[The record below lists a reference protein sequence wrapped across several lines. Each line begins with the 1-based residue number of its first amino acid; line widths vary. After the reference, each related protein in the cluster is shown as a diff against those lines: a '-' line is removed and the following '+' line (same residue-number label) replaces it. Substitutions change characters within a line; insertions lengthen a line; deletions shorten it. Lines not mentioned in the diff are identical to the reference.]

1 MDRQW
6 LQTQFRLHPD
16 KTKAKLAKA
25 LGLDA
30 PAISKILAGTRQIKA
45 GEYIG
50 MRKFFG
56 LPVDGDRATQK
67 KYRDSYVLAPLES
80 APESGNHDGRS
91 MHDDPDTPEENWVM
105 PASLFKARTR
115 ATSGQ
120 IRVFAVQ
127 ERAMTPDFMPGE
139 HVLVDLS
146 DTKPSPPGVF
156 LISDGLGHII
166 RQCAY
171 VLHSSPPEIR
181 LVAANE
187 KYDSC
192 TVRLSGT
199 DIIGRVIAK
208 LQWV

>member
-6 LQTQFRLHPD
+6 LQTQFRLNPD

-45 GEYIG
+45 NEYIG

-56 LPVDGDRATQK
+56 LPVDGESSLKSGRKET
-67 KYRDSYVLAPLES
+67 YVISPLADES
-80 APESGNHDGRS
+80 QQDGKQAHAMHDEPVVPESD
-91 MHDDPDTPEENWVM
+91 WVM
-105 PASLFKARTR
+105 PASLFKSRTN
-115 ATSGQ
+115 AAPEQ

-127 ERAMTPDFMPGE
+127 ESAMTPDFMPGE

-146 DTKPSPPGVF
+146 NTTPSPPGVF
-156 LISDGLGHII
+156 LLSDGLGHII

-171 VLHSSPPEIR
+171 VPHSSPPAIR
-181 LVAANE
+181 LVATNE

-192 TVRLSGT
+192 TVPLSGT
-199 DIIGRVIAK
+199 KIIGRVIAK